1 MRAAVAGTAGYTPR
15 GDSAIRPSR
24 PVSILGKLGNPA
36 VLLGSQRLGTLMGTS
51 ELARWLRQAPPGTLV
66 QAAEIA
72 QLLAD
77 TETVEERPGNAAL
90 VTWREKLWT
99 CPPET
104 RLGRAEL
111 LEALGRSDSWLY
123 RHTGPKAKAARIPC
137 RRLDGELVFIAGEV
151 RTWLAEQEEVLEPGH
166 TSPVRLPRGTP

>member
-90 VTWREKLWT
+90 VTWREKRWT

-111 LEALGRSDSWLY
+111 LEALGRSDSWVY
-123 RHTGPKAKAARIPC
+123 RRTGAKAKARIPC

-151 RTWLAEQEEVLEPGH
+151 RTWLSEQEEILEPGH